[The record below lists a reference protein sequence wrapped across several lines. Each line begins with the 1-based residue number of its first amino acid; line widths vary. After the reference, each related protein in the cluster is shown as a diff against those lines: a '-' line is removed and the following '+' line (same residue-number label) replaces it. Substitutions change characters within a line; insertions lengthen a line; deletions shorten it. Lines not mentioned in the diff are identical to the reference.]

1 VSPVR
6 LRKRAAGL
14 LFGAAVVFLMGTNAQ
29 AGWLLVIS
37 AVLVGAVLAGTV
49 LPLLG
54 LRDLRAE
61 IVAPDEATQGE
72 PVLVV
77 VRLALDARGVR
88 WGIRLRDG
96 HLTETDSYVD
106 AVRSGDRVDVT
117 TERIAA
123 RRGRHLTSHVEV
135 RTAAPFGVAEHRRKP
150 PCVAE
155 TLVLPSVVPLGPL
168 PFVEPVG
175 TAAPAIHAA
184 PRRGHGPEYLGIREY
199 RTGDSM
205 RHVHWPS
212 TARHGAV
219 MVREFEE
226 ERTRRLLIV
235 IDTERDDEPQVG
247 PTALDRC
254 CTVAASLASTAFAHG
269 HGARLA
275 AAAGASEVGGTAAA
289 AGASDAAARVDL
301 VGRTDEG
308 DILRWLAELR
318 ATRVPLDDAVLEVPG
333 DATRGAETVVIVAPA
348 WTGSEAALARA
359 VTSLGTLAPRIV
371 AVLVEPPTDDHGL
384 HEAGAALVAAG
395 AEVYPWPADADL
407 GAILGAAS

>member
-1 VSPVR
+1 
-6 LRKRAAGL
+6 
-14 LFGAAVVFLMGTNAQ
+14 M
-29 AGWLLVIS
+29 
-37 AVLVGAVLAGTV
+37 
-49 LPLLG
+49 
-54 LRDLRAE
+54 
-61 IVAPDEATQGE
+61 
-72 PVLVV
+72 
-77 VRLALDARGVR
+77 
-88 WGIRLRDG
+88 
-96 HLTETDSYVD
+96 DSYVD
-106 AVRSGDRVDVT
+106 AVRAGDRVDVT

-135 RTAAPFGVAEHRRKP
+135 RTAAPFGVAEHRRKL
-150 PCVAE
+150 PCAAE

-212 TARHGAV
+212 TARHGAM

-254 CTVAASLASTAFAHG
+254 CTVAASLASAAFAHG
-269 HGARLA
+269 HGARL
-275 AAAGASEVGGTAAA
+275 AAA

-348 WTGSEAALARA
+348 WSGNEAALARA
-359 VTSLGTLAPRIV
+359 VTSLGPLAPRIV
-371 AVLVEPPTDDHGL
+371 AVLVEPPTDEHGL

-407 GAILGAAS
+407 GAILGASS